1 MYLKGEEPFI
11 ISRSEGY
18 IGVLIDDLVTK
29 GVTEPYRLLTSRAEY
44 RLMLRQDNADLRLT
58 ERGYRI
64 GLVTPERYKRFI
76 SKRKAIEAEIE
87 RLQSTMVVVSPEMNE
102 ILKTKGSSPV
112 QGSTTLAN
120 LLKRPEIEYGDLL
133 KLPLEH
139 PQLDEEV
146 MEEVE
151 ILVKYE
157 GYIKKQESQIKKF
170 EKMEG
175 MKIPPDIDY
184 KKVRGLA
191 VEAMQKLEKIR
202 PVSIGQASRI
212 SGVNPADISVLL
224 VYLEKNRRNIAGGD
238 TG

>member
-1 MYLKGEEPFI
+1 
-11 ISRSEGY
+11 
-18 IGVLIDDLVTK
+18 
-29 GVTEPYRLLTSRAEY
+29 
-44 RLMLRQDNADLRLT
+44 
-58 ERGYRI
+58 
-64 GLVTPERYKRFI
+64 
-76 SKRKAIEAEIE
+76 
-87 RLQSTMVVVSPEMNE
+87 
-102 ILKTKGSSPV
+102 V